1 MQDFLSSLL
10 SSIIYGEITSKT
22 KKEEHFL
29 NKKKTR
35 ETVKKYQLPAGI
47 IAYSFSLLL
56 LLLIAAAIFQSKGQ
70 PITALFQGSLYVL
83 TLTEGTALF
92 IRLLCR
98 CRKSWNE
105 QDFYL
110 SVAVCGNM
118 PPRRL
123 KQLKFLLI
131 ITACSGLACSAFLFL
146 ATLI

>member
-10 SSIIYGEITSKT
+10 SSIIVGEIMSKT
-22 KKEEHFL
+22 NKEERFL

-35 ETVKKYQLPAGI
+35 ETVKKYQLPAEI
-47 IAYSFSLLL
+47 IAYSFSLSLF
-56 LLLIAAAIFQSKGQ
+56 LLIAAAIFQSKGQ
-70 PITALFQGSLYVL
+70 PITALFLGSLYVL

-110 SVAVCGNM
+110 AVAVRGNM

-123 KQLKFLLI
+123 KQLEFFLLI
-131 ITACSGLACSAFLFL
+131 TASCSALLFL